1 MFSHHNGIK
10 LEANNRDPWKIPK
23 YLGTLLLNNAW
34 VNGEYKEKFK
44 HILSRL
50 ETQRESLSPN
60 QGQGCFCF
68 SLISVAV
75 VKAL

>member
-34 VNGEYKEKFK
+34 VKGEYKEKFK

-50 ETQRESLSPN
+50 ETQHESLSP
-60 QGQGCFCF
+60 
-68 SLISVAV
+68 IKVRDVSVLV
-75 VKAL
+75 SFLLLW